1 MEDRH
6 ETEINLEM
14 DIADFSG
21 KTVRRIDIQKVVGR
35 IGSHKTGLAVVM
47 SFVDGS
53 TGTILIRKGEETRIV
68 VAPYRRP
75 RMEEYTIIEEDSVAV
90 ES

>member
-1 MEDRH
+1 MDNHH

-21 KTVRRIDIQKVVGR
+21 KTVRRIDIQNIIGR
-35 IGSHKTGLAVVM
+35 AGSHKTGTAIVM

-68 VAPYRRP
+68 VTPYRSP
-75 RMEEYTIIEEDSVAV
+75 RMGEYSIVEDDDIVAV
-90 ES
+90 P

>member
-21 KTVRRIDIQKVVGR
+21 KTVGRIDIHNVVGR
-35 IGSHKTGLAVVM
+35 VGSHKTGAAIVM

-53 TGTILIRKGEETRIV
+53 TGTILIRRGKEARIV
-68 VAPYRRP
+68 VSPYQRP
-75 RMEEYTIIEEDSVAV
+75 RMDEYTIIEEDSVAV